1 MSTAADRAR
10 WLLVTGCGLGLA
22 PFAPGTVGTLGGV
35 GIAIALQFL
44 LHGAT
49 LALALA
55 AAALVLFALG
65 ATTTSYV
72 RRAFAREDPGAF
84 VLDEIVG
91 YLVTLSLWAA
101 WHGDPSPA
109 AHAAAFFLFR
119 AFDVLKLPP
128 AAGLERQPGALG
140 ILLDDVAAGVQAGLV
155 LLLAGW
161 LGLPWLT

>member
-1 MSTAADRAR
+1 MSLADRAR
-10 WLLVTGCGLGLA
+10 FLLVTGCGLGLA

-35 GIAIALQFL
+35 AIAVALQFL
-44 LHGAT
+44 LHGN
-49 LALALA
+49 ALAI
-55 AAALVLFALG
+55 ALGAGALLLFALG
-65 ATTTSYV
+65 ATTTGYV
-72 RRAFAREDPGAF
+72 RRTFPREDPGAF

-91 YLVTLSLWAA
+91 FLVTLSLWVA

-109 AHAAAFFLFR
+109 VHATAFFLFR
-119 AFDVLKLPP
+119 VFDVLKLPP

-161 LGLPWLT
+161 LGLPWLA